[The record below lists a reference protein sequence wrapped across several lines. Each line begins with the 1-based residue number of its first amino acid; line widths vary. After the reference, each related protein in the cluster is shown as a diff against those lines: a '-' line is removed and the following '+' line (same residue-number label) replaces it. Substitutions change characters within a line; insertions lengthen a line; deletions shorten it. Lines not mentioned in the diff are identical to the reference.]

1 MDVESIGNGDGTEME
16 KIIQVKHLEKSFPNQ
31 KAVQGVDF
39 YIKTGQTFALLG
51 PNGAGKSTII
61 NLLSTCDSLDKG
73 EILIDGLTLGQ
84 HNTEI
89 RKRIGVVFQNGV
101 LDDLLTVEENLYLR
115 GTLYGLHRKS
125 LHNRIYYTAGL
136 TGITPLLHR
145 PYGILSGGQRR
156 RCDIARALLPYPK
169 ILFLDEPTTGLD
181 PEIRAEL
188 WRTLS
193 QIKEETNMTLL
204 MTTHYME
211 EAAHADYI
219 SILNNGK
226 IIAAGTPSILKEKFS
241 ANQLILSTNQIQNLQ
256 SILHNNNIPYQTQPN
271 QLNIP
276 LTRTLDALSI
286 LDMCRGKIS
295 SFEVLRG
302 TMDDAY
308 LSIIEGRTGHA

>member
-1 MDVESIGNGDGTEME
+1 ME
-16 KIIQVKHLEKSFPNQ
+16 KIIQVKHLEKSFHNQ

-61 NLLSTCDSLDKG
+61 NLLSTCNSSDRG
-73 EILIDGLTLGQ
+73 EVLIDGLTLGQ
-84 HNTEI
+84 QNTEI
-89 RKRIGVVFQNGV
+89 QERIGVVFQNGV

-115 GTLYGLHRKS
+115 GTLYGLRSKS
-125 LHNRIYYTAGL
+125 LQSRIHYTAGL

-156 RCDIARALLPYPK
+156 RCDIARALLSYPK

-181 PEIRAEL
+181 PEIRTDL
-188 WRTLS
+188 WDTLEK
-193 QIKEETNMTLL
+193 IKAKTNMTIL

-211 EAAHADYI
+211 EAARADYI
-219 SILNNGK
+219 AILNNGK
-226 IIAAGTPSILKEKFS
+226 IIATGTPSILKEKFS
-241 ANQLILSTNQIQNLQ
+241 ANQLILSSNQIENLR
-256 SILHNNNIPYQTQPN
+256 SILHNNNILHQTHPN

-276 LTRTLDALSI
+276 LTRTLDALPI
-286 LDMCRGKIS
+286 LDICRKKIS
-295 SFEVLRG
+295 GFEVLRG